1 MILQSIITHANY
13 GMINVT
19 MINIATN
26 R

>member
-13 GMINVT
+13 GMINIT